1 MLKIF
6 LVIAIIVTFHSSA
19 SLQSIDSQ
27 EVESW
32 KSKGQYFKENGQ
44 NDSAITYFR
53 KILERDPNDYDATL
67 NMAQLYLDAGE
78 FNKSIAQYKKIIE
91 KNENEPF
98 AHFGLGMNYLAIE
111 EYSLAKH
118 HFKRTTQLL
127 PEFIPGYSRLASV
140 YVYTDENDLAIE
152 IYKKI
157 IILDNSNADAYAW
170 LGKLYWWQGKPYT
183 AKDYYEKAIRFNKD
197 DKSLRTELKEIKKE
211 IQFNTLVTF
220 RYLNETELGF
230 ITDSYVQRYFISK
243 RLSDWFVLKLSSQI
257 DYAVR
262 NDEDKGQGKG
272 KDGNSRWFDNTGL
285 RSEFIINPLNRIHLY
300 LSGSINDTT
309 LTAYGTTIQ
318 SGIDLESFKIRNY
331 LTLGYDYFYYWN
343 QVDQN
348 FIQNSLLLNYDFVS
362 LSLFYKYGVVKENYV
377 EGYDRKD
384 INPSNITN
392 TELIFQV
399 LKSPVI
405 KVGLNY
411 KTVDFKYSSPL
422 YYSPQGRDLKGVS
435 ASYFDS
441 FGDFYLYLGG
451 AYRFDNN
458 SVESWNYDFETGY
471 EFDALTLSVGV
482 SKFFDPYYRSLN
494 AFLNVGISF

>member
-1 MLKIF
+1 MSKIIF
-6 LVIAIIVTFHSSA
+6 VIVILVSINSA
-19 SLQSIDSQ
+19 LFSQSIDSG
-27 EVESW
+27 EVENW
-32 KSKGQYFKENGQ
+32 KLKGLHFKKEGQ
-44 NDSAITYFR
+44 LDSAISYFE
-53 KILERDPNDYDATL
+53 KVLEWNSNDYDATL
-67 NMAQLYLDAGE
+67 NTAQLYLDAGN
-78 FNKSIAQYKKIIE
+78 FKKSIAQYKKIIE
-91 KNENEPF
+91 KNESEPF
-98 AHFGLGMNYLAIE
+98 AHFGLGMDYLALE
-111 EYSLAKH
+111 KYGLSKY
-118 HFKRTTQLL
+118 HFKRTTRLL

-140 YVYTDENDLAIE
+140 YVYTDENDLAIVT
-152 IYKKI
+152 YKKI
-157 IILDNSNADAYAW
+157 LMLDNTNADAYAW

-197 DKSLRTELKEIKKE
+197 DKSLRTELAEIKKE

-230 ITDSYVQRYFISK
+230 ITDSYVQRYFFSK

-257 DYAVR
+257 DYAIR

-362 LSLFYKYGVVKENYV
+362 LSLFYKYGVVKNNYV

-392 TELIFQV
+392 TELIFRI

-405 KVGLNY
+405 KLGLNY
-411 KTVDFKYSSPL
+411 KTIDYKYNSPL

>member
-1 MLKIF
+1 MTRIIF
-6 LVIAIIVTFHSSA
+6 VIAILISINSSLF
-19 SLQSIDSQ
+19 SQSIDSS

-32 KSKGQYFKENGQ
+32 KIKGSQFKKAGQ
-44 NDSAITYFR
+44 TDSAIVYFER
-53 KILERDPNDYDATL
+53 VLEKNSYDYEATL
-67 NMAQLYLDAGE
+67 NAAQLYLDAGE
-78 FNKSIAQYKKIIE
+78 FKKSIEFFNKIIE
-91 KNENEPF
+91 VNKNEPF
-98 AHFGLGMNYLAIE
+98 AHFGLGLNYIALE
-111 EYSLAKH
+111 KYSLAKYH
-118 HFKRTTQLL
+118 LKRTTQLL

-140 YVYTDENDLAIE
+140 YVYTDELNSAIL

-157 IILDNSNADAYAW
+157 LLLDNTNADAYAW
-170 LGKLYWWQGKPYT
+170 LGKLYWWQGKPFT
-183 AKDYYEKAIRFNKD
+183 AKDYYEKAIRYNKD
-197 DKSLRTELKEIKKE
+197 DKLLRTEYAEIKKE
-211 IQFNTLVTF
+211 IRFNTLVTL

-230 ITDSYVQRYFISK
+230 TTDSYIQKYFFSK
-243 RLSDWFVLKLSSQI
+243 QLSDWLILKLSTQI
-257 DYAVR
+257 DYAKR
-262 NDEDKGQGKG
+262 SDEDKGNGKG
-272 KDGNSRWFDNTGL
+272 KDGISRWFDNTGL
-285 RSEFIINPLNRIHLY
+285 QSEFIINPLNRIHLY

-318 SGIDLESFKIRNY
+318 SGISFGSFKIRNY

-348 FIQNSLLLNYDFVS
+348 FVQNSLLLNYDWIS
-362 LSLFYKYGVVKENYV
+362 LSLYYKYGVVNENYV
-377 EGYDRKD
+377 DGYDRKD
-384 INPSNITN
+384 VNPSNITN

-399 LKSPVI
+399 LSSPVI

-411 KTVDFKYSSPL
+411 KTVDYKYYSPL
-422 YYSPQGRDLKGVS
+422 YYSPQGRNLKGIS

-458 SVESWNYDFETGY
+458 SVESWNYDLEAGY

-494 AFLNVGISF
+494 AFINLGTSF